1 MIKETRRYPSLPSF
15 VRIEDKLKVRIII
28 GAAFL
33 LMSGCVHGSVCN
45 ASSGDIGTSSGK
57 FLKLGFGAR
66 AAAMGGAFVG
76 LADDASAIYWNPA
89 GLASI
94 KTAEL
99 SFMHLAWFQDISYEY
114 FAHAQPVGRWGVF
127 GWSVAYLHMDKL
139 KGRDQQ
145 GRPTSD
151 FAASDMAITF
161 AFGRSITNSLLFGGS
176 IKSIDEK
183 IEEQS
188 AYGLAFDFGCLVQT
202 PLENLFLGGIIQ
214 NLGKDIKFVEESFEL
229 PTNLKLGA
237 SYRHTMAGNPINLTA
252 DFFFPSD
259 GKTNLHWGTEYVY
272 KNAIAARVGYQNGS
286 DLGTNS
292 GLSLGLGLAVARTQT
307 YKVDY
312 AFVPKG
318 ILGDSHTFSLSISF

>member
-1 MIKETRRYPSLPSF
+1 MRPSI
-15 VRIEDKLKVRIII
+15 VIIVV
-28 GAAFL
+28 FL
-33 LMSGCVHGSVCN
+33 LILCSAYIPACE
-45 ASSGDIGTSSGK
+45 AADGDTGTRSAQ

-66 AAAMGGAFVG
+66 AVAMGGAFVG

-89 GLASI
+89 GLASR
-94 KTAEL
+94 KTTEL

-145 GRPTSD
+145 GRPTSE
-151 FAASDMAITF
+151 FAASDMAVTF
-161 AFGRSITNSLLFGGS
+161 AFGRSITNSLLLGGS

-188 AYGLAFDFGCLVQT
+188 AYGLAFDFGCLFQT

-214 NLGKDIKFVEESFEL
+214 NLGKDVKFVEESFDL

-237 SYRHTMAGNPINLTA
+237 SYRHTLAGNPINLTA
-252 DFFFPSD
+252 DIFFPSD

-272 KNAIAARVGYQNGS
+272 KNAIAGRVGYQNGS
-286 DLGTNS
+286 DLGSNS
-292 GLSLGLGLAVARTQT
+292 GLSLGLGLSVVRTQT
-307 YKVDY
+307 YRIDY

-318 ILGDSHTFSLSISF
+318 ILGNSHTFSLSISF